1 MTHSKPDTPSPEGKR
16 PFTTP
21 TLTVYGDLAKLA
33 AAKGGNKADGGGP
46 KPDTRSTGNQ
56 G

>member
-1 MTHSKPDTPSPEGKR
+1 MTRTKPDTQSPEPKR
-16 PFTTP
+16 PFKTP
-21 TLTVYGDLAKLA
+21 KLTVYGDLAKLA

-46 KPDTRSTGNQ
+46 KPDTRTSGSS